1 MAQVTLLHGLRAPWA
16 EPEIRTSWTLPAS
29 CRAQASSQYVCVY
42 IHTCTYICI
51 YTYKYV
57 CLSVRLSVCMCGCKH
72 VCVCVCIRVCVYV
85 EVHLHVYTHIHI
97 CTCVCV
103 YTCLDMMHTFSK
115 TNRSLKFWTMQSKA
129 RRDYLEW
136 LAVCTTKATWACGYL
151 GSTHSLHCGQY
162 ISSFGK
168 SVF

>member
-1 MAQVTLLHGLRAPWA
+1 MVCGLPELSLKSERAELCLPLVGLKQA
-16 EPEIRTSWTLPAS
+16 VSMYVYIYIHVHIYVYTRTNTSVCLSACLS
-29 CRAQASSQYVCVY
+29 VCVDVNMYVCVY
-42 IHTCTYICI
+42 
-51 YTYKYV
+51 
-57 CLSVRLSVCMCGCKH
+57 S
-72 VCVCVCIRVCVYV
+72 RVCVYV

-97 CTCVCV
+97 CTCICV

-136 LAVCTTKATWACGYL
+136 LAACTTKATWACGYL